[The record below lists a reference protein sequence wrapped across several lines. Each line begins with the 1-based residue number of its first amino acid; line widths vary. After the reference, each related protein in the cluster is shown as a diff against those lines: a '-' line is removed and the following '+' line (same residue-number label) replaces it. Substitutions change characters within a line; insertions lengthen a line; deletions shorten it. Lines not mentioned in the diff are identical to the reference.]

1 MALHY
6 LLLFPYD
13 EDGWHP
19 NIPLNS
25 VVADADLDE
34 NHVEN
39 FEHQRKHRNVTISR
53 LSISTSRH

>member
-1 MALHY
+1 MAPHY